1 MSIEDLRQS
10 GIDNTSANTEFSE
23 VAEQH
28 LNILPEAEDD
38 LEVAQAQPA
47 SPVATDAAPVDAA
60 ATAIP
65 TLVKP
70 DDNNVVTLPAT
81 VDLDNLEF
89 EVAGNDLVLVL
100 ADGTEITVQGGA
112 ANIPT
117 FVIGEVELPQ
127 VVLFAALEDSN
138 INVAAGPD
146 GSFSAQAGSPSNG
159 ADFNDDPYGDGPAEL
174 GLIDLLGDTS
184 FGDEFRTAQIFGGN
198 GRPSIDEPLE
208 EPFGFDEAL
217 IADATSGNE
226 SFSGTLP
233 FNPGPDD
240 GTISAIGFVAAGNVD
255 EEGSG
260 SSTTLPLTSGG
271 VPVQFETFPAPT
283 DGTVLDFLAL
293 RGFIVVD
300 GVKTTIF
307 EITIDDRTS
316 GDFTFKLF
324 GKLDHPDAG
333 VDGAQDDESDIL
345 RLGFTYTVTDL
356 DGDSVTGNF
365 EIDVLDDAPM
375 IGVVD
380 SRALDEENIPG
391 LNGNIGDSY
400 GEGDDLAGDD
410 DDGVDA
416 EGGRAVSGSL
426 GVNWGADNGEA
437 RSVSF
442 NGMVSGQPVVVFH
455 QAVEQ
460 SGALT
465 HEGQTVLTWISAD
478 GSTMIGYVG
487 VLAPGAEPPAEQ
499 TVFSVELSDA
509 AAGSYSFTLFKSLDH
524 KAGDIEDDIRIE
536 FGFKATDSDGDSVTS
551 SFSVTIDDDAPVI
564 GETESGRVDEDGL
577 WNGNLSDGGG
587 KVLRLE
593 KEGGLTETGGNL
605 NISWGADSGNAQ
617 ENGGKTNVANDRAVY
632 FTEASIQALEGQ
644 NLTSD
649 GLPLRYEILDNG
661 TRLVAFQDGP
671 GAEEGV
677 IFSVTVSDVGS
688 GRFDFRLSGNLD
700 HPVKGATPT
709 EEDDL
714 SIRFEFV
721 ARDSDGDT
729 TSSSFIVEVN
739 DDSPVAD
746 GETYDLT
753 VAENDI
759 FNHLS
764 QGSGP
769 FRQGEGEDS
778 RSVIALLG
786 KGFAATVS
794 DRLDYSVS
802 FGADDAASGGGFSF
816 TDNAVSTM
824 NDFGLTS
831 KGGSVLF
838 TIVNGVIIGY
848 VDHGAAGFE
857 FGVDRPVMSLTLN
870 QQTGEFVF
878 RLYDQLDHAANPDM
892 PENKDLATRVD
903 GVPGTLPGLDFGKI
917 IVATDGD
924 GDSITLDGKL
934 VITIKDDVPEVKA
947 WNTSKTLIIDET
959 AGSQKGD
966 NEVSDPLAV
975 FEGVRTNSPFSA
987 MQGPQYAQQKG
998 FVFATGKEG
1007 ADDDAKVT
1015 WALKLNGEL
1024 NDQDGLDSGLKT
1036 TDGRTIYLFLEDGI
1050 VVGRYDRHGDGNA
1063 ITDDTDPAAFALH
1076 LANDG
1081 TLSIVQYV
1089 AIRHDDKGDPDE
1101 YNDNGK
1107 PANDSYPHESA
1118 SPIQQTLAGKIT
1130 AEVTVEDFDGDK
1142 ATDDVEIGGRIRF
1155 EDDGPRVGANA
1166 LVQLEDDDLK
1176 NGIEFGPGDDRAPE
1190 NKTGTLN
1197 FDFGADGGSIS
1208 LLTTGAP
1215 QGFSYHQG
1223 PHDTLLVKQG
1233 STVVMTV
1240 KVDAETGAYV
1250 VVQNAPIKHPDQNDT
1265 LWDNTENN
1273 VEFAIKYR
1281 VTDSDGDWVDG
1292 TLTINVDDDSPEL
1305 ELCLKHDA
1313 KILIDEADDS
1323 RAPGELDI
1331 PGYSLGVVTVKASSI
1346 FSEDARFGADG
1357 AASSSS
1363 KVYGLAVQSQY
1374 AESGFVDTATGKPV
1388 LLVKMPDGSVK
1399 GMADGNLVFTVSVD
1413 ASKGDVTVTQHRA
1426 IKHNASGPDEIS
1438 PGMLAGKLSL
1448 VGTITD
1454 SDGDSVSDRVD
1465 LGSIIKFKDDGPE
1478 AGRNE
1483 TVVLEDDDLSNGID
1497 GGYGD
1502 DAAPKNATGTLS
1514 HDFGSDGGTIALTGI
1529 DLPHGQNFAIASQ
1542 SDTGLI
1548 VSQTQDGKA
1557 VNVLSVS
1564 INPATGAYSVT
1575 QLAAIRHPSLNG
1587 GRDDDSENNVDF
1599 TIKYR
1604 VTDGDNDTANGT
1616 LKVTVDDDMPAPKV
1630 TVPTGALV
1638 VHDETA
1644 GLQAGDAAGAFPA
1657 SVSNAGTPIGI
1668 AKSASAIVNVA
1679 PNFGADGPGSVRY
1692 RIDIDS
1698 YKEASGLQTTSGK
1711 TITLFQVSETLIV
1724 GRYDGNDWHSDI
1736 GPNDPAAFAVH
1747 IDPNTGVVTVAQYV
1761 ALKHPTGGASHDE
1774 PLNMAADKIQVS
1786 VTVEDSDGDKVVVD
1800 CIEIGNK
1807 IVFED
1812 DGPTIDISVTGEQSV
1827 VLATEDGKTEGYN
1840 FDYDYTTADFSGAFQ
1855 LTFKGGAD
1863 GAANNPDMRYDLEL
1877 ACGQGTDSCLTHEGQ
1892 PIRLYEVGG
1901 AIYGSVGTGL
1911 HNADVIF
1918 KIVVD
1923 GAGRVTLFQFD
1934 EIDHPRAD
1942 TGAYTT
1948 DVIKLMDGLVK
1959 LTASAWILDGDG
1971 DVAVDSAS
1979 IDLGGNIQFKDD
1991 GPSVNSGS
1999 ISLSVDEDGLPDAA
2013 KDAQPTALAGEV
2025 QGTNSATTSVTV
2037 ADLKALFNFGADGA
2051 HASEA
2056 ISLKAPASGA
2066 PELTSQGKPIQI
2078 TVSSDGKTL
2087 TGTADGREVFTLK
2100 LSNDGS
2106 TYSFELKDQIDH
2118 PSLDGETGDNTE
2130 NSLPLDLSAYIVG
2143 KDGDGDTV
2151 SLTPGKFVINVQ
2163 DDIPSVDG
2171 GKVGIDLQPPQISQ
2185 PVSTKVANFVLVLD
2199 ASGSTDLEIIKDQV
2213 QDFLRSASASG
2224 AKDVRVHIVEF
2235 SDSAEPVGTFD
2246 LIVNGVPQ
2254 SNVLQQAIT
2263 AVENL
2268 RGGGETNYEDGLQQA
2283 QQWIEGVASSNLTI
2297 DSARGFDA
2305 NSLGGNGQGNDDTAY
2320 ILRSGTAQ
2328 VALVSGWTQ
2337 RGEEIGHLVDVNPS
2351 GGSRDWGVNGA
2362 GNDTETQLE
2371 ANEMLRFDF
2380 GMFDN
2385 YGVDA
2390 FDDGSGFEGVP
2401 VTSATFN
2408 LDDNRQGSDPTVF
2421 NYKIVFI
2428 DGSVETGSRDVNNGA
2443 TTLVLT
2449 GTQQQ
2454 NVGKQIAY
2462 VEFTTT
2468 ENGLGDV
2475 ELRSVATAAQP
2486 PGAIANAHVNEVI
2499 FISDGKPNRTN
2510 SDSGAD
2516 VDDVLEEIQN
2526 EIRAIET
2533 DGDGTVGR
2541 EQAFTINAFGVG
2553 AGPGELAVLAAVEGT
2568 NGSSSNLT
2576 PGSSLS
2582 QQMKGVLDSLA
2593 ATPGASTPSVGGFNI
2608 GTLVKVGADEAIKF
2622 TLKDTPSSLNALTA
2636 EGLKYGGVALDYEIE
2651 GNTVTAKVGST
2662 VVFTLLLQANGQGTF
2677 TLNKPVDGPGDKVI
2691 DFSSLIQAEDRDGDA
2706 VSLAPGKFTVTLDG
2720 VPAGAPQTLGTS
2732 EDNSVS
2738 GQIIATVGEEGGQF
2752 TISDG
2757 AAHGSISLDVNTG
2770 AFTYTPDKN
2779 WHGTDSFTVKVTDD
2793 DGQMSQPIVVTVNV
2807 SPVNDKPVITSGSE
2821 ASINENAPASTVVYT
2836 ATATDVDGPSI
2847 TYSLRG
2853 TDADKFNI
2861 DQNGRITFKAS
2872 PNFERPTDT
2881 GGDNVYD
2888 IKVVASDGNLEDVK
2902 DVTITVKDVLEAP
2915 TVQSINIADMALKAG
2930 ETTAVTIVF
2939 SDKVQNFDNSD
2950 VVAENG
2956 TLSALTSSDGKTW
2969 TGTFTPNVDVEDT
2982 SNVIRVGTSYTD
2994 LDGNAGVA
3002 GTSANYTIDTLRPT
3016 ATIAFAD
3023 STLTAGET
3031 TLVTITFNEPVSGLT
3046 NADLTVTNGTLTP
3059 VSPSD
3064 GGKTWTATFTPAAGT
3079 EFVGSPIT
3087 LANPGVVDAAGNTGL
3102 GTTNSASVKIDTLRP
3117 SATISF
3123 ADSTLTA
3130 GESTQVT
3137 FAFNEPVTGFS
3148 NAVLTIANGSLTDV
3162 TSVDGKIWTATF
3174 TPSANVQDT
3183 SNVITLDNTGVR
3195 DLLGN
3200 AGVNTSTSGNYVI
3213 DTIRPT
3219 ATIAFADSTLTAG
3232 DNTLVTF
3239 TFSEPVTDFTNADL
3253 TIANGVLTDV
3263 SSNDGGKTWTATFT
3277 PDAGKEDLTNVIT
3290 LDNTGVR
3297 DLLGNA
3303 GTGTT
3308 NSGNYVIDTV
3318 RPTAG
3323 IVIDDTNL
3331 TAGETTTVTI
3341 TFSEQV
3347 TGLEIGDFNV
3357 QNGSLSNL
3365 QPIDGGK
3372 TWTATLTPAAGIN
3385 NDTSNLI
3392 TLNNTQYTDLLGN
3405 TGQGTTDSVNYTVNT
3420 VVNRAPTA
3428 NNDTLFAASGPAAPT
3443 GEGWTLNQL
3452 NGHYY
3457 KIVSGNFSWS
3467 AASAAASAE
3476 GGYLATITSAT
3487 EQTFVQNLP
3496 NPNFAQYVWIGASD
3510 RTTEGT
3516 WQWVT
3521 GPEAGTTFWT
3531 TTGGTSA
3538 GQYSNWG
3545 SGEPNDSLMNEDY
3558 AEMALVFGGR
3568 WNDQSGASAISV
3580 SDHNGYVVEWSATGG
3595 VSEDKV
3601 TTFSAALL
3609 TANDT
3614 DPDSDTLS
3622 VVSVSATSTKGA
3634 SIVLNADGTVSY
3646 DPRSSTTLQNLNAGG
3661 RTIDTFTYTVSDGK
3675 GGTSTA
3681 TVTITV
3687 NGANEIV
3694 PLSVNEATSA
3704 ENRYVFSAQ
3713 SGASLNFNT
3722 STLFTGGIL
3731 PLTYSFSKV
3740 SGPTDESWLS
3750 RGASVAGNPS
3760 TGQAGLYI
3768 YKVTATDLGGAS
3780 VDTYAAFT
3788 ALASDSTSR
3797 TIQSAS
3803 QFTSANRTV
3812 GDLLTISNNAA
3823 QNQTLNAGDGRDVVI
3838 GNANVN
3844 TINGDGGS
3852 DAIYGM
3858 GGNDVIDGGAEID
3871 FIDGGADNDTLRGG
3885 AGNDV
3890 ILGGSGDDTL
3900 FGGTGND
3907 ILVGGSGGDT
3917 FVWDQSY
3924 TGTSANS
3931 DVITDYQRGQNDVV
3945 ELRSDSALDI
3955 NLVTVTA
3962 SGGDLQVRYNS
3973 NVLYTLQG
3981 AATTGVDKV
3990 LIRIN
3995 GTTYKYGED
4004 GSRTFAADPIIL
4016 DLDKN
4021 GFALSSIGD
4030 GVSFDIDADGNKDQ
4044 IAWTSDDGILA
4055 YDANGNGTI
4064 DDGSEIFT
4072 PDFNGG
4078 KFASGVAALA
4088 SLDSNGDG
4096 KIDAGDAA
4104 FKDLKIWVDADNDG
4118 ISDDGELSS
4127 LSDNDV
4133 ASISLTTD
4141 QTGGEE
4147 DGQTVF
4153 AEGEFTF
4160 EDGSTGDF
4168 LEVGFDTIFGSDTD
4182 GLTVLGTDGDD
4193 LLRGGMG
4200 QVTLTGG
4207 AGADTF
4213 VFDAEALSELDVAD
4227 VITDYSLSEGD
4238 ALDVSALLD
4247 TLLGAEADA
4256 SRMAEHVKV
4265 ATDGTDTTL
4274 SVDMG
4279 ESGWKDVAVL
4289 QNHTE
4294 AVKILF
4300 DDKHSVTVNPDIHG

>member
-1999 ISLSVDEDGLPDAA
+1999 ISLSVDEDGLPGAA

-2025 QGTNSATTSVTV
+2025 QGTNSAITSVTV

-2051 HASEA
+2051 HSSEA

-2087 TGTADGREVFTLK
+2087 TGTADNSPVFTLK
-2100 LSNDGS
+2100 LSDDGK
-2106 TYSFELKDQIDH
+2106 TYGFELKGQIDH
-2118 PSLDGETGDNTE
+2118 PSMDGETGDNTE

-2151 SLTPGKFVINVQ
+2151 ALTPGKFVINVQ
-2163 DDIPSVDG
+2163 DDIPAVKAGESVNV
-2171 GKVGIDLQPPQISQ
+2171 KVDA
-2185 PVSTKVANFVLVLD
+2185 PVVVEPVPGKVANFVLVID
-2199 ASGSTDLEIIKDQV
+2199 TSGSVTAEQIETQV
-2213 QDFLRSASASG
+2213 KDFLESLEGSG
-2224 AKDVRVHIVEF
+2224 ADLVRVHLVEF
-2235 SDSAEPVGTFD
+2235 GDNAAPIGTYD
-2246 LIVNGVPQ
+2246 LIKASGPDDNE
-2254 SNVLQQAIT
+2254 LQRAFDDI
-2263 AVENL
+2263 EDLNF
-2268 RGGGETNYEDGLQQA
+2268 GGETNYEAGMQQA
-2283 QQWIEGVASSNLTI
+2283 LQWIEGIPSKTI
-2297 DSARGFDA
+2297 NVTSELKEFDA
-2305 NSLGGNGQGNDDTAY
+2305 NANGQGQGQGNTDKAFIIGNGSTQ
-2320 ILRSGTAQ
+2320 I
-2328 VALVSGWTQ
+2328 ALVSGWVAPANQ
-2337 RGEEIGHLVDVNPS
+2337 VGHLRSADGDITN
-2351 GGSRDWGVNGA
+2351 GWGVDGNNGNNSEPHDLEPA
-2362 GNDTETQLE
+2362 PSTEV
-2371 ANEMLRFDF
+2371 LRFDF
-2380 GMFDN
+2380 GTFNDFDN
-2385 YGVDA
+2385 NGAYHNRES
-2390 FDDGSGFEGVP
+2390 FNGVP

-2408 LDDNRQGSDPTVF
+2408 LDRQASSGVTNFEYTAYFV
-2421 NYKIVFI
+2421 
-2428 DGSVETGSRDVNNGA
+2428 DGSLAQTGSLPVSGHDVP
-2443 TTLVLT
+2443 LT
-2449 GTQQQ
+2449 IVGLDG
-2454 NVGKQIAY
+2454 NAGKQIAY
-2462 VEFTTT
+2462 IEFRVTS
-2468 ENGLGDV
+2468 GRGDV
-2475 ELRSVATAAQP
+2475 DLDSVQTAPVP
-2486 PGAIANAHVNEVI
+2486 PGTIPDADVNQLI
-2499 FISDGKPNRTN
+2499 FISDGLPNRAVGDNNATPIEAM
-2510 SDSGAD
+2510 DAIKEE
-2516 VDDVLEEIQN
+2516 LE
-2526 EIRAIET
+2526 AIVQQGNRP
-2533 DGDGTVGR
+2533 GD
-2541 EQAFTINAFGVG
+2541 QAFEIEAFAVG
-2553 AGPGELAVLAAVEGT
+2553 SAPNLTVLGQVENGIAKDLKDTTLVKEFADLIDDLGGVEG
-2568 NGSSSNLT
+2568 
-2576 PGSSLS
+2576 S
-2582 QQMKGVLDSLA
+2582 QTGTAPVA
-2593 ATPGASTPSVGGFNI
+2593 FNI
-2608 GTLVKVGADEAIKF
+2608 GTLVAVGADQPMKF
-2622 TLKDTPSSLNALTA
+2622 TLKDTSASVDALKA
-2636 EGLKYGGVALDYEIE
+2636 EGLKYGGNDLDYEIE

-2662 VVFTLLLQANGQGTF
+2662 VVFTLVLQANGQGTF

-2720 VPAGAPQTLGTS
+2720 VPAGEAQTFQTL

-2738 GQIIATVGEEGGQF
+2738 DKIIATVGEEGGQF
-2752 TISDG
+2752 ELVTGPENGTLTLQADG
-2757 AAHGSISLDVNTG
+2757 N
-2770 AFTYTPDKN
+2770 FTYQPAKD
-2779 WHGTDSFTVKVTDD
+2779 WHGTETFTVAVVDD
-2793 DGQMSQPIVVTVNV
+2793 DGDSSNIVVTVNV
-2807 SPVNDKPVITSGSE
+2807 TPVNDKPVITSGSE

-2853 TDADKFNI
+2853 ADADKFNI

-2872 PNFERPTDT
+2872 PNFERPADT

-2888 IKVVASDGNLEDVK
+2888 IEVVASDGNLEDVK
-2902 DVTITVKDVLEAP
+2902 DVAITVKDVLEAP
-2915 TVQSINIADMALKAG
+2915 TVQSINIADTALKAG

-2994 LDGNAGVA
+2994 LDGNAGLA

-3059 VSPSD
+3059 VSPSN

-3102 GTTNSASVKIDTLRP
+3102 GTTNSASVTIDTLRP
-3117 SATISF
+3117 SATIS
-3123 ADSTLTA
+3123 
-3130 GESTQVT
+3130 
-3137 FAFNEPVTGFS
+3137 
-3148 NAVLTIANGSLTDV
+3148 
-3162 TSVDGKIWTATF
+3162 
-3174 TPSANVQDT
+3174 
-3183 SNVITLDNTGVR
+3183 
-3195 DLLGN
+3195 
-3200 AGVNTSTSGNYVI
+3200 
-3213 DTIRPT
+3213 
-3219 ATIAFADSTLTAG
+3219 FADSTLTAG

-3239 TFSEPVTDFTNADL
+3239 TFSEPVTGFTNADL
-3253 TIANGVLTDV
+3253 TIANGVLTEV

-3308 NSGNYVIDTV
+3308 NSGNYVVDTV

-3347 TGLEIGDFNV
+3347 TGLEIGDFDV

-3385 NDTSNLI
+3385 NDTSNVI
-3392 TLNNTQYTDLLGN
+3392 KLNNALYTDLLGN
-3405 TGQGTTDSVNYTVNT
+3405 AGQGTTDSVNYTVNT
-3420 VVNRAPTA
+3420 VVNRAPTDIIWNAVIPNNNLPGDRTVIA
-3428 NNDTLFAASGPAAPT
+3428 NLSTIDPDNSGGYSYELRGGSSNGFSVSPSGVVTATGGLNNNAIYALNVRVTDALGGVYDETFNIITGNGRSDGLGVGGVGSPFMAGDDILYGLNGQTDVLSGGTGNDTLFGQD
-3443 GEGWTLNQL
+3443 GVDIL
-3452 NGHYY
+3452 
-3457 KIVSGNFSWS
+3457 I
-3467 AASAAASAE
+3467 
-3476 GGYLATITSAT
+3476 GGA
-3487 EQTFVQNLP
+3487 
-3496 NPNFAQYVWIGASD
+3496 D
-3510 RTTEGT
+3510 R
-3516 WQWVT
+3516 
-3521 GPEAGTTFWT
+3521 
-3531 TTGGTSA
+3531 
-3538 GQYSNWG
+3538 
-3545 SGEPNDSLMNEDY
+3545 DSLY
-3558 AEMALVFGGR
+3558 GG
-3568 WNDQSGASAISV
+3568 
-3580 SDHNGYVVEWSATGG
+3580 
-3595 VSEDKV
+3595 
-3601 TTFSAALL
+3601 
-3609 TANDT
+3609 
-3614 DPDSDTLS
+3614 
-3622 VVSVSATSTKGA
+3622 
-3634 SIVLNADGTVSY
+3634 DG
-3646 DPRSSTTLQNLNAGG
+3646 N
-3661 RTIDTFTYTVSDGK
+3661 
-3675 GGTSTA
+3675 
-3681 TVTITV
+3681 
-3687 NGANEIV
+3687 
-3694 PLSVNEATSA
+3694 
-3704 ENRYVFSAQ
+3704 
-3713 SGASLNFNT
+3713 
-3722 STLFTGGIL
+3722 
-3731 PLTYSFSKV
+3731 
-3740 SGPTDESWLS
+3740 
-3750 RGASVAGNPS
+3750 
-3760 TGQAGLYI
+3760 
-3768 YKVTATDLGGAS
+3768 
-3780 VDTYAAFT
+3780 
-3788 ALASDSTSR
+3788 
-3797 TIQSAS
+3797 
-3803 QFTSANRTV
+3803 
-3812 GDLLTISNNAA
+3812 DLLD
-3823 QNQTLNAGDGRDVVI
+3823 GDQDDI
-3838 GNANVN
+3838 
-3844 TINGDGGS
+3844 ILDGGS
-3852 DAIYGM
+3852 
-3858 GGNDVIDGGAEID
+3858 GNDVLYVDGGFTSSSDAQID
-3871 FIDGGADNDTLRGG
+3871 QVESVILNTSGVLNLSNQTENLFMSGSSGADTMT
-3885 AGNDV
+3885 
-3890 ILGGSGDDTL
+3890 GGSGDDIINGNGGADTL
-3900 FGGTGND
+3900 IGGDGND
-3907 ILVGGSGGDT
+3907 NIYGASNDTLLNGGAGTDTLTIEDSSFISASDAQLVGIEKIVMTADARTLVLSNQSEGFGVSIYAGQDENESWNVTLGNNSASDQITFAHEDLDNDDNTVVTVSNFKVANDTVKIVLGQDDVANGLVEVNSFSDFDVLSGDTRKVLEIVNGRTSASTDDDGGDT
-3917 FVWDQSY
+3917 IEQLI
-3924 TGTSANS
+3924 ANS
-3931 DVITDYQRGQNDVV
+3931 IDDIPAGYYTVV
-3945 ELRSDSALDI
+3945 VYTSSDPNTANANIFTMRVTSNI
-3955 NLVTVTA
+3955 SGNGSGSNNNLTTSGFSIEHVMTLNGVGYGKLTA
-3962 SGGDLQVRYNS
+3962 ANFT
-3973 NVLYTLQG
+3973 TL
-3981 AATTGVDKV
+3981 T
-3990 LIRIN
+3990 
-3995 GTTYKYGED
+3995 
-4004 GSRTFAADPIIL
+4004 DPIIL

-4021 GFALSSIGD
+4021 GFALSSID
-4030 GVSFDIDADGNKDQ
+4030 TGVSFDINADGKADQ

-4104 FKDLKIWVDADNDG
+4104 FEDLKIWIDADNDG

-4141 QTGGEE
+4141 QSGGEE

-4160 EDGSTGDF
+4160 ADGSTGNF
-4168 LEVGFDTIFGSDTD
+4168 MEVGFDTIFGSDAD
-4182 GLTVLGTDGDD
+4182 PLTVMGTDGDD
-4193 LLRGGMG
+4193 ILHGGMG
-4200 QVTLTGG
+4200 QVVMTGG

-4213 VFDAEALSELDVAD
+4213 VFDATALSEFDVAD

-4256 SRMAEHVKV
+4256 SKIAEHLKV

-4279 ESGWKDVAVL
+4279 DSGWKDVAVL